1 MVWKVKNAAALFTLG
16 VAVRKAACEERTRGS
31 PCCVYSVFFCDSY
44 TSTYLT
50 VAFGSKKTLT
60 KVQTQPKEQN
70 LDKR

>member
-1 MVWKVKNAAALFTLG
+1 MKREQELALEEALVVFTL
-16 VAVRKAACEERTRGS
+16 C
-31 PCCVYSVFFCDSY
+31 FFVNSY